1 LEITNLYQIKI
12 QRDYDISDIDEM
24 KEMDENGIR
33 GLDEESESSKKE
45 KIVVDPA
52 KDLLTSFDGIG
63 LFTPWYLTNEMDRT
77 NSGWYHIDQ
86 NPVRKKGI
94 HTIQGYVTYFDQNES
109 TGSTVFIPKTHLE
122 VAEAVDLGGHP
133 VMMGD
138 FIRVRAGNKLRD
150 SSLFKKILLCCCAGD
165 MVLWDSRTIHCNSP
179 ALLSIEEMKKVHIK
193 KNKRGEVEAP
203 DLLRLVSMICMV
215 PKCRLK
221 KKNVLKQRVK
231 AYVRKET
238 CSHWPIEYSPLVRN
252 PNVGVNDIEK
262 ADALTKSLIGYT

>member
-1 LEITNLYQIKI
+1 
-12 QRDYDISDIDEM
+12 M
-24 KEMDENGIR
+24 G
-33 GLDEESESSKKE
+33 
-45 KIVVDPA
+45 
-52 KDLLTSFDGIG
+52 
-63 LFTPWYLTNEMDRT
+63 
-77 NSGWYHIDQ
+77 
-86 NPVRKKGI
+86 KKGI

-109 TGSTVFIPKTHLE
+109 TGSTVLIPKTHLKVE
-122 VAEAVDLGGHP
+122 EAFEGAK
-133 VMMGD
+133 MMGD
-138 FIRVRAGNKLRD
+138 FIRIRANSKLRD

-165 MVLWDSRTIHCNSP
+165 LVLWDSRTIHCNSP

-193 KNKRGEVEAP
+193 RDENGEMRAP

-238 CSHWPIEYSPLVRN
+238 CSHWPLVRN

-262 ADALTKSLIGYT
+262 ADDLTKSLIGYT